1 MEHLMAALLVVLQP
15 FNIAMIFVGTLI
27 GILVGAMPGLSS
39 IMGLSIMMPLTLSLK
54 GSAGILMLLGV
65 FCGAIYGGS
74 ITAIL
79 IKTPGTANSAA
90 TVLDGYPM
98 ATTLGQPGRALGI
111 STMAST
117 FGGLFSAVML
127 LWTAPLLSKFALK
140 FGAAEYFA
148 LAMFGLSMV
157 TSISGKN
164 VVKGLIGAVIGLLL
178 STIGMNALTGSPR
191 FTFNT
196 VYLMGGIAMVPTLIA
211 LYAFSQGLSNIE
223 GGAGA
228 KRTNTN
234 TKLKRVLP
242 TWEDRKSVV

>member
-1 MEHLMAALLVVLQP
+1 MEAFMTALTYVLQP
-15 FNIAMIFVGTLI
+15 YHIGVISFGTLI

-39 IMGLSIMMPLTLSLK
+39 IMGLSIMMPLTLSLE
-54 GSAGILMLLGV
+54 GNAGILMLLGI

-98 ATTLGQPGRALGI
+98 ATKLGQPGRAIGI

-148 LAMFGLSMV
+148 LAMFGCLLY
-157 TSISGKN
+157 TSD
-164 VVKGLIGAVIGLLL
+164 A
-178 STIGMNALTGSPR
+178 A
-191 FTFNT
+191 
-196 VYLMGGIAMVPTLIA
+196 
-211 LYAFSQGLSNIE
+211 
-223 GGAGA
+223 
-228 KRTNTN
+228 
-234 TKLKRVLP
+234 
-242 TWEDRKSVV
+242 DD

>member
-1 MEHLMAALLVVLQP
+1 MENLLAALAVVLEP
-15 FNIAMIFVGTLI
+15 YNIGMLFFGTLI

-39 IMGLSIMMPLTLSLK
+39 VMGLSIMMPLTLSLK
-54 GSAGILMLLGV
+54 GSAGILMLLGI

-98 ATTLGQPGRALGI
+98 ATKMGQPGRALGI

-140 FGAAEYFA
+140 FGAAEYFS
-148 LAMFGLSMV
+148 LAIFGLSMV

-164 VVKGLIGAVIGLLL
+164 VKIGRA
-178 STIGMNALTGSPR
+178 SCR
-191 FTFNT
+191 
-196 VYLMGGIAMVPTLIA
+196 
-211 LYAFSQGLSNIE
+211 E
-223 GGAGA
+223 
-228 KRTNTN
+228 
-234 TKLKRVLP
+234 RV
-242 TWEDRKSVV
+242 